1 MVAPIVTNP
10 RPKKLSNCEKVCILS
25 IECRIYVA
33 KRVGDRPLND
43 RNREEVL
50 VKNIRDILKDRNIE
64 KLVDWDLHP
73 FDAVTRYLEWGTN
86 WSRGL
91 DHAKSCNEESVYFK
105 INATKKPARL
115 VIVRQSHKDYEILS
129 EVEAPQDLVDESVDF
144 FACKNAACGLT
155 EELKSWLKAE
165 AAKVA

>member
-1 MVAPIVTNP
+1 
-10 RPKKLSNCEKVCILS
+10 
-25 IECRIYVA
+25 
-33 KRVGDRPLND
+33 
-43 RNREEVL
+43 
-50 VKNIRDILKDRNIE
+50 VKNIRDILKDRNVA

-105 INATKKPARL
+105 INAIKKPARL
-115 VIVRQSHKDYEILS
+115 VIVRQSHKDYEVIS
-129 EVEAPQDLVDESVDF
+129 EVEAPQNLVDDSVSF
-144 FACKNAACGLT
+144 FACKNAACGIT

-165 AAKVA
+165 AAKAL